1 MVAREIA
8 KKESRKKVPPKTIIV
23 KVKNGNK
30 LANLQLM
37 LKLTLH
43 LLLLLMMLF
52 FLPLAHL
59 MLLSHMTL
67 ELTLLKIQEIFRRR
81 VLVICRRLLGLQEMI
96 PFWKSQMITLVV
108 NLSIN
113 SKIRNRPTMIACTL
127 PKLINRK
134 YPKKWKLRV

>member
-1 MVAREIA
+1 MAKIVTRQSAREIA

-37 LKLTLH
+37 LKLTLTLH

-59 MLLSHMTL
+59 MLPSHMTL
-67 ELTLLKIQEIFRRR
+67 ELTLLKI
-81 VLVICRRLLGLQEMI
+81 
-96 PFWKSQMITLVV
+96 
-108 NLSIN
+108 
-113 SKIRNRPTMIACTL
+113 
-127 PKLINRK
+127 
-134 YPKKWKLRV
+134 